1 MKLPKT
7 DAGRRT
13 IFVPRPVMK
22 SLVRHVEIF
31 AGPEPEALVV
41 VGRGG
46 ANLSRDALQGS
57 WERARLAIG
66 GPDLRLHDM
75 RHTGLTL
82 AAATGATTAELMH
95 RAGHAS
101 APAALR
107 YQHATRDR
115 DQRLSDALEGMI
127 HVPED

>member
-66 GPDLRLHDM
+66 RPDLR
-75 RHTGLTL
+75 
-82 AAATGATTAELMH
+82 
-95 RAGHAS
+95 HAS
-101 APAALR
+101 HGFDVGGGNGSNYGGIDASSGSRLCARGPPVSA
-107 YQHATRDR
+107 R
-115 DQRLSDALEGMI
+115 DQRS
-127 HVPED
+127 